1 MFEQFV
7 EHDRRPKET
16 AKCLQITEQ
25 STVTNT
31 EDLENLTFFYEKFAF
46 KHEGIKTC
54 KGICKSNVPHYTK
67 I

>member
-31 EDLENLTFFYEKFAF
+31 EDLENLTFIYEKFIS
-46 KHEGIKTC
+46 KHEAIKTC
-54 KGICKSNVPHYTK
+54 KGICKCNVLHCTK